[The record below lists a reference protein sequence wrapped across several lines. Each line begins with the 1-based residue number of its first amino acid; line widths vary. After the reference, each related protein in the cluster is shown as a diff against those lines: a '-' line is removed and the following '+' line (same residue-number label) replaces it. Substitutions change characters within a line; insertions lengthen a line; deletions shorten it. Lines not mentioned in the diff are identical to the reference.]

1 MKNYD
6 GVLLDLR
13 EMKDEKYR
21 VFNERIANVVPDS
34 SIGVRIPQLRD
45 YAKKFVRDLDY
56 DEAELFRFPNEYLE
70 IRMLKCLCVAYAK
83 RPYDELVTDIRKCVP
98 ILNGWSSCDLF
109 VSTLKVLKKH
119 REEFLPELKSYA
131 AENSEFSQ
139 RFALIVLLTSY
150 MSREYLPLIFS
161 IAESVDTEKY
171 YVHMGAAWLIAE
183 VLVRFYEDGTAFLKC
198 TKLNGKTVNKAIQ
211 KARESYRLTLEQK
224 ACLNSLKRCAE

>member
-45 YAKKFVRDLDY
+45 YAKKFVRDPDY

-83 RPYDELVTDIRKCVP
+83 RPYDELVTGIRKCVP

-131 AENSEFSQ
+131 AENSG
-139 RFALIVLLTSY
+139 FALIVLLTSY

-211 KARESYRLTLEQK
+211 KARESSVLRSNK
-224 ACLNSLKRCAE
+224 KPV